1 MTPRPWEAGEAQVA
15 WDRRRGRPGIILWR
29 GQALKVVDLE
39 SFRDERAAFP
49 AERGPR
55 VTYRV
60 RVADGQR
67 IALVF
72 DGRRRK
78 WFLDAVEAA

>member
-1 MTPRPWEAGEAQVA
+1 MTPRGSQAGEAHVA
-15 WDRRRGRPGIILWR
+15 WDRRLDRPGIILWR

-49 AERGPR
+49 ADRGPR

-60 RVADGQR
+60 RVAGGQR
-67 IALVF
+67 VALVF

>member
-1 MTPRPWEAGEAQVA
+1 MTPTRREAGEAHVA
-15 WDRRRGRPGIILWR
+15 WDRRRHRPGIILWR
-29 GQALKVVDLE
+29 GQTLKVVDLE

-49 AERGPR
+49 ADRGPR

-78 WFLDAVEAA
+78 WFLDDVEAA